1 MPVVKRLALLA
12 ATLALAGPYAQATYS
27 IVACDAQTREC
38 GVAVQTN
45 NLAVGASVPYAKA
58 GVGAIASQ
66 FETNP
71 MYGSRGLALLAQGKS
86 PDEVLKVLLQ
96 EDGNFDGEG
105 VEARQVGIVSVS
117 GHFAVYTGAEAAA
130 SPWAGSQTGNGYS
143 IQGNGLA
150 GPQVVDAM
158 EKAFNSTP
166 GALAERLMAAL
177 TAGDKAGGQKTGR
190 ESAALLVSTP
200 NGFPMDID
208 LRVDHS
214 SDPVAALRLLLDI
227 QTARQL
233 IIQAR
238 IAAGKGQLKEAKTL
252 LIAGVARAP
261 MWPRT
266 WVQAARV
273 AGSIEEPDLAVQYLN
288 ILFAMNPAWIETE
301 IGDGN
306 YAQLG
311 ADPLF
316 HRWVTVEQQHAALA
330 DFMKLS
336 SSNSVTEERRIQIAN
351 RMLEVGAVNETLQ
364 ALAVL
369 PGDASAGAD
378 VLLARATAYAALG
391 NYGEALNQCG
401 RGVENDP
408 KYLRLRLRCTRW
420 RTALESKGDSK

>member
-1 MPVVKRLALLA
+1 
-12 ATLALAGPYAQATYS
+12 
-27 IVACDAQTREC
+27 
-38 GVAVQTN
+38 
-45 NLAVGASVPYAKA
+45 
-58 GVGAIASQ
+58 
-66 FETNP
+66 
-71 MYGSRGLALLAQGKS
+71 
-86 PDEVLKVLLQ
+86 
-96 EDGNFDGEG
+96 
-105 VEARQVGIVSVS
+105 
-117 GHFAVYTGAEAAA
+117 
-130 SPWAGSQTGNGYS
+130 
-143 IQGNGLA
+143 
-150 GPQVVDAM
+150 
-158 EKAFNSTP
+158 
-166 GALAERLMAAL
+166 
-177 TAGDKAGGQKTGR
+177 
-190 ESAALLVSTP
+190 
-200 NGFPMDID
+200 
-208 LRVDHS
+208 
-214 SDPVAALRLLLDI
+214 
-227 QTARQL
+227 
-233 IIQAR
+233 
-238 IAAGKGQLKEAKTL
+238 
-252 LIAGVARAP
+252 
-261 MWPRT
+261 
-266 WVQAARV
+266 
-273 AGSIEEPDLAVQYLN
+273 
-288 ILFAMNPAWIETE
+288 MNPAWIETE